1 MIPNN
6 DFRVRLELL
15 RGLDKGGREEGSG
28 LQAFSK
34 QYLSSITALPTTQYA
49 RNVPAFTTS

>member
-1 MIPNN
+1 M
-6 DFRVRLELL
+6 
-15 RGLDKGGREEGSG
+15 GLDEGGREEGTG

-34 QYLSSITALPTTQYA
+34 QYLSSITALSTTQYA